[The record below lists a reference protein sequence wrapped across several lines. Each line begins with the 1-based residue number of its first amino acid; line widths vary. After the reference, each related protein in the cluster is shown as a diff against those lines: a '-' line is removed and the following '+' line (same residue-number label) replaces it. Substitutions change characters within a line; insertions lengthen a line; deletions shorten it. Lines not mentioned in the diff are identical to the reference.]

1 MARRGDRPAAKKV
14 LGAREG
20 PGDKGRSQGNQPV
33 SVLANLPQ
41 LVPHHPCGLGGWA
54 AGALVGCSD
63 SAKGKEVTTFSLG
76 LQT

>member
-1 MARRGDRPAAKKV
+1 MARRGDRLAARKV

-20 PGDKGRSQGNQPV
+20 PGDKERSQGSQPASARSSP
-33 SVLANLPQ
+33 SVWFE
-41 LVPHHPCGLGGWA
+41 GA

-76 LQT
+76 LRT